1 MSSVTGTVSSTTGT
15 SIGAGTNQWTNPNNI
30 FTSNNTYAV
39 SGSISNVATTG
50 YIYAL
55 ANGFSIPSG
64 ATVNGLEIAIEGKN
78 AVAGTGFRVRPNLSD
93 IFLRYSGADQSPNT
107 PSGVSQDT
115 WSNTADLTK
124 IFGSATASWSASLT
138 PAIVND
144 ASFGVRVRFQN
155 LNATT
160 QTFSVDR
167 ISITVYYTDSSGV
180 QSSQQLF
187 MCEG

>member
-1 MSSVTGTVSSTTGT
+1 MSSQAGTVSSTTG
-15 SIGAGTNQWTNPNNI
+15 SSGWTNPNNI

-39 SGSISNVATTG
+39 SASCANLATTG

-64 ATVNGLEIAIEGKN
+64 ATIDGLVVSIEAKN
-78 AVAGTGFRVRPNLSD
+78 QLSGTGFRVRHNFSD
-93 IFLRYSGADQSPNT
+93 IFLRYSGADQSANS
-107 PSGVSQDT
+107 PSGVGTSTWVGTSDT
-115 WSNTADLTK
+115 TQTS
-124 IFGSATASWSASLT
+124 GSSTASWGASLT
-138 PAIVND
+138 TAIVND

-155 LNATT
+155 LNASA

-167 ISITVYYTDSSGV
+167 IFMTVYYTDSSGV